1 MRGILIKIPN
11 CGIDEKITHQYAQI
25 VPQFA
30 DINRQSKAIIAAW
43 EKAIDEG
50 EEITLVINPSKFQA
64 TIGGLLSNDFE
75 KAMNSFLNE
84 VAVETAYIQQKWP
97 GNVNNLAA
105 LTEEVGELAKAML
118 EREYE
123 PKKSVGREQIY
134 REAVQVAAVALKIA
148 LFGDDSFSKSAPD
161 NELPPSQP
169 SGSSKK

>member
-118 EREYE
+118 ERENVFHE
-123 PKKSVGREQIY
+123 LKASTKFRTPKYIKNRTKIIENSLRAMPLPKGRD
-134 REAVQVAAVALKIA
+134 K
-148 LFGDDSFSKSAPD
+148 
-161 NELPPSQP
+161 
-169 SGSSKK
+169 